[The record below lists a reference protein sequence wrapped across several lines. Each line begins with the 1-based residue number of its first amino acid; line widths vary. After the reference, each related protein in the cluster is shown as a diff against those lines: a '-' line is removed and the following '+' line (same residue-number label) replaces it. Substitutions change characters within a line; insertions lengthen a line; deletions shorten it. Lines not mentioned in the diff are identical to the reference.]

1 MKRTSLHLAVAA
13 ALLLWSV
20 GTAQAQ
26 LHGTCS
32 SCGGGT
38 GSFGAFSD
46 GNNGA
51 AGAAGFSGGTYL
63 DYYNQSPMGGTT
75 QLMSP
80 VCLPSGKQYPR
91 PWHAAQYA
99 LHDHYSPHPYY
110 AYSQNGVLAGRTN
123 DWNVSQMQLGPW
135 HGGYSYWRW
144 QQPTALVVPPTAAF
158 QSEYNWGVGQTRS
171 IPIYHQYGSAGA
183 GTIPAGGSGF
193 GFPPTPYWPSSTSQF
208 GIYPVRGPWH

>member
-1 MKRTSLHLAVAA
+1 MKRTSLQLAVAA
-13 ALLLWSV
+13 ALVLWSV
-20 GTAQAQ
+20 GNAQAQ

-38 GSFGAFSD
+38 GSFGAFAD
-46 GNNGA
+46 GNNGS

-63 DYYNQSPMGGTT
+63 GYYNQAPIGGTT
-75 QLMSP
+75 QMMSP

-99 LHDHYSPHPYY
+99 LHDHYSPHPLL
-110 AYSQNGVLAGRTN
+110 AYGRNGVLAGRTN
-123 DWNVSQMQLGPW
+123 DWNVSQMQQGPW

-183 GTIPAGGSGF
+183 GTVPVGGSGNS
-193 GFPPTPYWPSSTSQF
+193 FPPTPYWPSSTSQF